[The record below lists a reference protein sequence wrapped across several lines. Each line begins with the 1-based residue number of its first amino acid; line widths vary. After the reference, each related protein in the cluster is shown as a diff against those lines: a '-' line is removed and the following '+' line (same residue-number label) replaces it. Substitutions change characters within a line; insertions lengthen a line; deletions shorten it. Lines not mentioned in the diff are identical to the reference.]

1 MTTLSEKI
9 AEALKEAMKNK
20 DEARKRTIR
29 AIKSQ
34 ILLMQTDGSGL
45 EITEEREVKML
56 QTMLKQREDS
66 AATYLSGGRN
76 DLAAVEQEEI
86 EIIKEF
92 LPKQLSESELS
103 DFIQKLISEL
113 GASGLKDLGRVI
125 GEANKRL
132 SGQSDGKSIATAVK
146 SLLGA

>member
-132 SGQSDGKSIATAVK
+132 AGQSDGKSIATAVK

>member
-132 SGQSDGKSIATAVK
+132 SGQSDGKSIASAVK